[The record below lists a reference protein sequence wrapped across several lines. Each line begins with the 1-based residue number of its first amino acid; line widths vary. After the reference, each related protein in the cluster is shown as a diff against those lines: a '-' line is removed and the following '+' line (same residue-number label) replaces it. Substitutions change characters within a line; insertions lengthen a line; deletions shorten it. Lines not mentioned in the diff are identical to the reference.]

1 MAKRFALGL
10 KDLPRA
16 ILLLAIVAWV
26 LVPFYFLFAV
36 AFSPDATQIYGIS
49 IPKNLTLENFSGI
62 FSGYNAI
69 WHPLFNSTIITV
81 STTLLA
87 LLIAVP
93 AAYALS
99 HLRHLKTGRGLY
111 LSFFVL
117 RGIPS
122 VSLVLPFFLIFSKM
136 HLLNTLQGLI
146 IALTPLALPY
156 CVWILRVTFDSIPR
170 EIEEAASVDGA
181 GALQTFGK
189 VVLPIAAPGIA
200 AAGILSALFT
210 YVDYMIVS
218 TLAGPSTYT
227 FPVYITGFQEDFVTH
242 VGPLS
247 AAALIGA
254 LPMLLLF
261 GFSQGFMRRNM
272 AAGIH

>member
-1 MAKRFALGL
+1 MTVAKKFILGI

-16 ILLLAIVAWV
+16 ILLAVILAWV
-26 LVPFYFLFAV
+26 LIPFYFLLAV
-36 AFSPDATQIYGIS
+36 AFSPEGTQIYGIT
-49 IPKNLTLENFSGI
+49 ILKKFTLENFKGI

-69 WHPLFNSTIITV
+69 WHPLFNSAVITV
-81 STTLLA
+81 STTFLA

-99 HLRHLKTGRGLY
+99 HLRHLKSGRGLY

-122 VSLVLPFFLIFSKM
+122 ISLVLPFYLIFSKL
-136 HLLNTLQGLI
+136 HLLNTLHGLI

-181 GALQTFGK
+181 GPLQTFGK
-189 VVLPIAAPGIA
+189 VVLPIAASGIA

-210 YVDYMIVS
+210 LQDSSKIS
-218 TLAGPSTYT
+218 
-227 FPVYITGFQEDFVTH
+227 
-242 VGPLS
+242 
-247 AAALIGA
+247 
-254 LPMLLLF
+254 
-261 GFSQGFMRRNM
+261 
-272 AAGIH
+272 